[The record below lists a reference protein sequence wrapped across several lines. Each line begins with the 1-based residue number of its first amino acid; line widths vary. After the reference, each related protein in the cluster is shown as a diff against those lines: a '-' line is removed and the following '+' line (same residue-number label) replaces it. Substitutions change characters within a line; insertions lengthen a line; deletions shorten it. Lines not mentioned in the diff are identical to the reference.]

1 MTRLD
6 KVLLAEQRDQGVI
19 NLQPGEGSSYP
30 VRENR
35 QLMISRAKRLERY
48 DLASEVD
55 TGRWVIFGKAEAALK
70 ELGERGDI
78 IKTMHRALADHGLAE
93 ERGVSQYVP
102 HGDRLT
108 EPVVGRVLGKGLAGD
123 EMGERVY
130 LVIDGVDGRVHH
142 LEFADPGRIED
153 IQRGMIVEA
162 APMVARPR
170 AADLNIADMRD
181 EAGIYSPS
189 THLQRARQQ
198 IQRIGGDPE
207 AFVRSHVRRLEA
219 LRRAGHVERLD
230 ADTWRVPAN
239 IGERGM
245 RYDLSRSGAWCPR
258 ALDA

>member
-1 MTRLD
+1 M
-6 KVLLAEQRDQGVI
+6 LLAEQRDQGVI
-19 NLQPGEGSSYP
+19 NLRPGEGSSYP

-108 EPVVGRVLGKGLAGD
+108 DPVVGRVLGKGLAGD

-219 LRRAGHVERLD
+219 LRRAGHVERS
-230 ADTWRVPAN
+230 TPIHGVSPPTS
-239 IGERGM
+239 GSGT